1 MSSAKSHSAS
11 ITMLDGAGSRTPR
24 CGYTS
29 LMKPECH
36 CPACLS
42 EQMATHRPEADRG
55 TGALTRE
62 AGRAAA

>member
-1 MSSAKSHSAS
+1 MSSAQSHSS
-11 ITMLDGAGSRTPR
+11 RITMLDGAVSRTPR
-24 CGYTS
+24 CTYTL

-42 EQMATHRPEADRG
+42 EQMATHRPEADHG
-55 TGALTRE
+55 TLALTRD